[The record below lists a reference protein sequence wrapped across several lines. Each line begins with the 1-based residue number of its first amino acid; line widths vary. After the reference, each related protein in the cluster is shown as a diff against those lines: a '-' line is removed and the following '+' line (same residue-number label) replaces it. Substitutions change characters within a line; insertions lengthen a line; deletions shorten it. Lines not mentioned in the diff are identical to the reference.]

1 METIV
6 FKFSLPTSAIMLNI
20 GIVIFV
26 AVIFVFSLFKTKGWQ
41 KTLSL
46 IITGGLLVFFIFLFL
61 VFPFTNAVKFD
72 GENVFLNALPFGRKT
87 IAIDSAE
94 IVGIIDWT
102 EERDFEPTVRTNG
115 ASTGLYK
122 VGWFRLRNGSKAFI
136 MTARSEVFVMKSE
149 EIFYLISPDELQEF
163 AGVISSN

>member
-20 GIVIFV
+20 GIVVFV

-46 IITGGLLVFFIFLFL
+46 IITGGLFVFFMFLFL
-61 VFPFTNAVKFD
+61 IFPYTNAVRFN
-72 GENVFLNALPFGRKT
+72 GENVVLNALPFGRKT

-102 EERDFEPTVRTNG
+102 EEREFEPTVRTNG
-115 ASTGLYK
+115 ASIGLYK
-122 VGWFRLRNGSKAFI
+122 LGWFRLRNGSKAFI

-163 AGVISSN
+163 VGIISSE

>member
-20 GIVIFV
+20 GIVVFV

-41 KTLSL
+41 KTISL
-46 IITGGLLVFFIFLFL
+46 IIIGSLFVFFIFLFL
-61 VFPFTNAVKFD
+61 IFPFTNAVKFD
-72 GENVFLNALPFGRKT
+72 GENVVLNALPFGRKT

-102 EERDFEPTVRTNG
+102 GRE
-115 ASTGLYK
+115 
-122 VGWFRLRNGSKAFI
+122 RLRADGKNQRSIYRSIQSGLVPTQKWLQGLHHDCKIGSL
-136 MTARSEVFVMKSE
+136 RH
-149 EIFYLISPDELQEF
+149 EIRGNILLDLS
-163 AGVISSN
+163 G

>member
-1 METIV
+1 METVV
-6 FKFSLPTSAIMLNI
+6 FKFSLPTSAIMLNT
-20 GIVIFV
+20 GIVVFV

-46 IITGGLLVFFIFLFL
+46 IITGSLFVFFIFIFL
-61 VFPFTNAVKFD
+61 IFPFTNAVKCD
-72 GENVFLNALPFGRKT
+72 GESVVLNALPFGRKT

-94 IVGIIDWT
+94 IVGIIDLT

-115 ASTGLYK
+115 ASAGLYK

-136 MTARSEVFVMKSE
+136 MTARPEVFVMKSE
-149 EIFYLISPDELQEF
+149 ETYYLISPDELQEF
-163 AGVISSN
+163 ASVISSN